1 MKINIKFLLCI
12 LCAFVFIRCNEEAN
26 NYYEKPK
33 WLEDPIYQV
42 LEQQGR
48 FSLYLQCVDRT
59 NYANILNGA
68 GLYTIFAPNDEAF
81 SIWLKEKSYASV
93 ADIPAGEV
101 EKLVAYSIV
110 YSQWTM
116 EHLGD
121 YFEEGL
127 YVPGAFKRKT
137 NYYNLPYRDNEY
149 NNNWVIDQTVQNG
162 YSADMNNYKYLPVYT
177 SAYFNT
183 FPVALTAADY
193 IAFYPYSTFAGKNV
207 QAGTILTEDIRTSN
221 GIIYEVSTVS
231 EPLDNIDRILKEEP
245 YKVFKSLIDHKNST
259 GEYAFKIYTE
269 QSASFTEK
277 YQKRMPDSVINAI
290 YAKTYTSLAFSPLL
304 ENVYSE
310 ATGTYDPE
318 KNGYTLFIPLNEVLD
333 NFIKTKLLKYYHTV
347 DELPLNVISTLIN
360 THMVN
365 GLVWPSLYES
375 TSNASGEFLNGEG
388 NNGKLFDEDGIV
400 EKRVASNG
408 FVFQTDHVIKSRF
421 FETVYSEI
429 FLNPA
434 HTLLNQAYVN
444 FYSTGIRE
452 DLMKSVLNGYSSE
465 RYAMLN
471 FSDQLLQEDGFS
483 YSALSNSFS
492 NSLMSSGS
500 SDDRLKR
507 LMRMHIFSGLK
518 NSEINSELTDFSNG
532 LLTNYNGWN
541 FTVNHYGDAVRYKNN
556 QLQAAGNIE
565 DQTFVTVTKV
575 DDYNNGIV
583 FNVDKLLQYS
593 PRETGADDSRWQDLT
608 LWNYL
613 DRARKENPNVSLFV
627 DYMERCLKNPDTDE
641 LDGIKPENYYTVLM
655 PNNSAMQQAITR
667 GYIQALA
674 SVNTS
679 NAEALAQAT
688 KFVNGHILQ
697 GQVLVDD
704 GNLYIYP
711 ANPMEPNRIL
721 IPTLLKITNE
731 TLDLTNERAFVEVTK
746 TGTGLF
752 NFLPMDITLGSKILV
767 DGKLGTTITLRV
779 QRGTVT
785 GSTIP
790 DNFRS
795 NRIACKAILHEI
807 NNFFIFEEKQ

>member
-1 MKINIKFLLCI
+1 MKINIQFLVCI
-12 LCAFVFIRCNEEAN
+12 LCAFVFIQCNEEVDK
-26 NYYEKPK
+26 YYEKPE
-33 WLEDPIYQV
+33 WLEDPVYQV

-59 NYANILNGA
+59 NYAGVLKGA
-68 GLYTIFAPNDEAF
+68 GLYTVFAPNDEAF
-81 SIWLKEKSYASV
+81 SAWLKEKSYASV
-93 ADIPAGEV
+93 AAIPAGEV

-121 YFEEGL
+121 YFQAGL

-137 NYYNLPYRDNEY
+137 NYYTLPYRDAEY
-149 NNNWVIDQTVQNG
+149 NNNWVIDQTMEG
-162 YSADMNNYKYLPVYT
+162 GFSTGMNNYKYLPIYT

-193 IAFYPYSTFAGKNV
+193 TVFYPYSTFTGKNV
-207 QAGTILTEDIRTSN
+207 QAGTILQEDIRSSN
-221 GIIYEVSTVS
+221 GIIYEVSVVN
-231 EPLDNIDRILKEEP
+231 EPLDNIDRILKEDP
-245 YKVFKSLIDHKNST
+245 YKVFKSLIDHKNAT
-259 GEYAFKIYTE
+259 GEYAFKIYAEAPASLME
-269 QSASFTEK
+269 Q
-277 YQKRMPDSVINAI
+277 YQKMMPDSAINAI
-290 YAKTYTSLAFSPLL
+290 YAKVYTSLAFSPLL
-304 ENVYSE
+304 ENVYSV

-318 KNGYTLFIPLNEVLD
+318 KNGNTLFIPQNEVLAD
-333 NFIKTKLLKYYHTV
+333 FIKTKLLKYYKTV
-347 DELPLNVISTLIN
+347 DELPLDIISTLIN

-375 TSNASGEFLNGEG
+375 TVNASGEFLNGEG
-388 NNGKLFDEDGIV
+388 SRGNKFDAAGIV

-408 FVFQTDHVIKSRF
+408 FVFQTDNVIKSRF

-444 FYSTGIRE
+444 FYSTGLRE
-452 DLMKSVLNGYSSE
+452 DLMKSALNGYSSE
-465 RYAMLN
+465 RYTMLN
-471 FSDQLLQEDGFS
+471 FSDELLKEDGFS
-483 YSALSNSFS
+483 YSTLSNSFS
-492 NSLMSSGS
+492 NSLMSTG

-507 LMRMHIFSGLK
+507 LIRMHIFPGLK
-518 NSEINSELTDFSNG
+518 NNEIDSERTDFSGGNISYG
-532 LLTNYNGWN
+532 QWG
-541 FTVNHYGDAVRYKNN
+541 FTVNYYGDAIRFKDN

-565 DQTFVTVTKV
+565 DKTFVNLTQV
-575 DDYNNGIV
+575 DDYNNGVV

-593 PRETGADDSRWQDLT
+593 PRETAAGDTRWQDIT
-608 LWNYL
+608 LWKYL

-627 DYMERCLKNPDTDE
+627 DYVERCLKNPDNDD

-655 PNNSAMQQAITR
+655 PNNLAMQQAITR
-667 GYIQALA
+667 GYLQALA
-674 SVNTS
+674 SVTTDNK
-679 NAEALAQAT
+679 EALAQAT

-697 GQVLVDD
+697 GRVLVDD

-711 ANPMEPNRIL
+711 VNPMEPNRIL
-721 IPTLLKITNE
+721 VPTLLKITNE
-731 TLDLTNERAFVEVTK
+731 ALDLTNERAFVEVTK
-746 TGTGLF
+746 TGAGLL

-767 DGKLGTTITLRV
+767 DGGFGTTTTLRV
-779 QRGTVT
+779 QRGAVN
-785 GSTIP
+785 GSTLP

-795 NRIACKAILHEI
+795 NRIACKAVFHEI